1 MLVDELSLGTQ
12 YEAAYSSEKVEL
24 KPNDVF
30 VMYFCADTIY
40 QILTRDLNIRLNKPG
55 VTALFY
61 EI

>member
-1 MLVDELSLGTQ
+1 MDELSLGTQ
-12 YEAAYSSEKVEL
+12 YEATYSSEKVEL

-30 VMYFCADTIY
+30 IMYFCPDKIY
-40 QILTRDLNIRLNKPG
+40 EILTRDLNIRLNEPR